1 MIATFCELARV
12 KMSDIHSV
20 CLRGGR
26 IAVPPRSPAV
36 SLSRHI
42 YDLGRETV
50 DVRLDRSLLPS
61 FAISACHV
69 CGPLAASL
77 IFFPFGGLLRA

>member
-1 MIATFCELARV
+1 MIATFCEPARV
-12 KMSDIHSV
+12 KMSDIHSA

-26 IAVPPRSPAV
+26 IAVPRSTARTV

-50 DVRLDRSLLPS
+50 EVRLDRSLLPS
-61 FAISACHV
+61 FLPHLCLSCV

-77 IFFPFGGLLRA
+77 IFFPF

>member
-26 IAVPPRSPAV
+26 IAVPRSPAV

-50 DVRLDRSLLPS
+50 EVRLDRSLLSS

-77 IFFPFGGLLRA
+77 IFFPF